1 MMSNESELP
10 VATLPESGIPMVE
23 ILGVSKVYG
32 GRPAVD
38 DMTLVVPKGELFAF
52 LGPNGAGK
60 TTTIK
65 MLCGLLRP
73 TKGII
78 RVGGY
83 DLAKQGRLARSVMSY
98 VPDLPYLYDKL
109 TGREFLEFVAEMHG
123 LSSGK
128 TAERIQHVSQLFR
141 LDTFLDQLTERYSH
155 GMRQRTVFAS
165 ALLHEPGLLIVD
177 EPTVGLDPRSVR
189 QLKDIL
195 RDQANNGT
203 TVFLS
208 SHSLDVVEELAD
220 RIGIISRG
228 KLIGLGK
235 VQDLKN
241 QASLNGSLEEVF
253 LKLTEEETATV
264 GAEQ

>member
-1 MMSNESELP
+1 MTDS
-10 VATLPESGIPMVE
+10 SGPMIE

-32 GRPAVD
+32 GTPAVD
-38 DMTLVVPKGELFAF
+38 DMTLVVPRGELFAF

-65 MLCGLLRP
+65 MLCGLLYP
-73 TKGII
+73 TKGTI
-78 RVGGY
+78 RIGGF
-83 DLAKQGRLARSVMSY
+83 DLLTEGRKARATMSY

-109 TGREFLEFVAEMHG
+109 TGREFLQFVADMHG
-123 LSSGK
+123 LDK
-128 TAERIQHVSQLFR
+128 DYAAERLAHVAKLFR
-141 LDTFLDQLTERYSH
+141 LENFIDHLTERYSH

-195 RDQANNGT
+195 REQAEHGT

-208 SHSLDVVEELAD
+208 SHSLDVVEELAT
-220 RIGIISRG
+220 RIGIINKG

-235 VQDLKN
+235 VSELKA
-241 QASLNGSLEEVF
+241 QASLQGSLEEVF
-253 LKLTEEETATV
+253 LRLTEEESMAETV
-264 GAEQ
+264 IQSTGNPS